1 MKQINPF
8 KLYFPIYLHQTSIHC
23 KFPLFIK
30 AILNILRSSILSCF
44 VWDVLHF
51 QSRCVAFR
59 MNAIDSIGKC
69 HSTCKFYLY
78 RKRHTDMC
86 FLWILREI
94 QVQNSKRY
102 SHSIIY
108 SHISKYSRKISSLVH
123 NNVKLFP
130 NLSST
135 IMQTGPTCPLLTMH
149 NSLVSKYVNLSYI
162 TTFILHQTR
171 IISTIFVGK
180 YISSFSTIRIH
191 RWNFIHKAC
200 SCLLEY

>member
-1 MKQINPF
+1 
-8 KLYFPIYLHQTSIHC
+8 
-23 KFPLFIK
+23 
-30 AILNILRSSILSCF
+30 
-44 VWDVLHF
+44 
-51 QSRCVAFR
+51 

-69 HSTCKFYLY
+69 HSTCKFCLY